1 MAVYIPIVSEFN
13 SKGIDKA
20 IKEFNSLE
28 SVGAK
33 ANFALKK
40 AALPAAAAVGALA
53 VALGDATKAAIE
65 DDAAQQELA
74 RQLTATT
81 GANSAQIA
89 SVEDWVSA
97 QGKLLGIT
105 DDELRPAFA
114 GLVRATGSI
123 TDAQKLATA
132 AMDLAAQK
140 GVPLASVTK
149 TLERAYGGNLKALA
163 KLAPEYRQMIE
174 DGASFEDVM
183 YAIGTATGGAA
194 TTAANTAQGQ
204 FKRLSISLQETKE
217 SIGAALMPAIQA
229 VLPVLS
235 RIATL
240 ASENTT
246 AFLAVA
252 GAIGTIAGVILAYNA
267 YLKLQAAYTIAATV
281 AQAAFNLVMSANPIS
296 LMVLAIAALVA
307 GLVLAY
313 KKFEGFRNIVN
324 SIFSVINTVVTG
336 SIDVIKGYF
345 STLLSFY
352 KGMFNGIASLW
363 NNTIGKL
370 SFKVPSWVPGLG
382 GKGFD
387 VPNIPMLAEGGI
399 VTSATLAMI
408 GERGPEAVIPLDRMG
423 QMSGNNVTIN
433 VNGGDPNAVVQA
445 LRTYMRQNG
454 SVPIKISN
462 AF

>member
-28 SVGAK
+28 TVGAK

-40 AALPAAAAVGALA
+40 AALPAAAAVAGLA

-81 GANSAQIA
+81 GANAAQIA

-194 TTAANTAQGQ
+194 STAANTAQGQ

-229 VLPVLS
+229 VLPVL
-235 RIATL
+235 AAL
-240 ASENTT
+240 GNFASENTT

-252 GAIGTIAGVILAYNA
+252 GVIGTLAGIILAYNA

-281 AQAAFNLVMSANPIS
+281 ATAAFNLVMSLNPI
-296 LMVLAIAALVA
+296 ALVVIAIVALIA

-313 KKFEGFRNIVN
+313 KKFEGFRNIVD
-324 SIFSVINTVVTG
+324 SVFSVIQTVVSV
-336 SIDVIKGYF
+336 SIGVIKGYF
-345 STLLSFY
+345 ETLYGFY
-352 KGMFNGIASLW
+352 KGIFNGIASLW

-408 GERGPEAVIPLDRMG
+408 GEKGPEAVIPLDRMG
-423 QMSGNNVTIN
+423 QMGGNNVTIN
-433 VNGGDPNAVVQA
+433 VNGGDPNAVVAA

-454 SVPIKISN
+454 SVPIKTNN

>member
-20 IKEFNSLE
+20 IKEFNSLGT
-28 SVGAK
+28 VGAK

-40 AALPAAAAVGALA
+40 AALPAAAAVAGLA

-81 GANSAQIA
+81 GANAAQIA
-89 SVEDWVSA
+89 SVEGWISA

-105 DDELRPAFA
+105 DDELRPALA
-114 GLVRATGSI
+114 GLVRATGSVSE
-123 TDAQKLATA
+123 AQKLATA

-149 TLERAYGGNLKALA
+149 TLEKAYGGNLKALA

-217 SIGAALMPAIQA
+217 SIGAALMPAIQS

-235 RIATL
+235 SL
-240 ASENTT
+240 ANFAAENST

-252 GAIGTIAGVILAYNA
+252 GVIGTLAGVILAYNA

-281 AQAAFNLVMSANPIS
+281 ATAAFNLVMSLNPIA
-296 LMVLAIAALVA
+296 LVVIAIAALIA

-313 KKFEGFRNIVN
+313 KKFEGFRNIIDSV
-324 SIFSVINTVVTG
+324 FSVIQTVVSG
-336 SIDVIKGYF
+336 SISVIKGYF
-345 STLLSFY
+345 ETLYGFY
-352 KGMFNGIASLW
+352 KGIFNGIATLW
-363 NNTIGKL
+363 NNTVGKL

-408 GERGPEAVIPLDRMG
+408 GEKGPEAVIPLRSYGADGWQQCDYPCERWR
-423 QMSGNNVTIN
+423 
-433 VNGGDPNAVVQA
+433 P
-445 LRTYMRQNG
+445 
-454 SVPIKISN
+454 
-462 AF
+462 

>member
-13 SKGIDKA
+13 SKGIDRA
-20 IKEFNSLE
+20 VKEFQSLGT
-28 SVGAK
+28 VGAK

-81 GANSAQIA
+81 GANAAQIA
-89 SVEDWVSA
+89 SVEGWISA

-105 DDELRPAFA
+105 DDELRPALA
-114 GLVRATGSI
+114 GLVRATGSVSE
-123 TDAQKLATA
+123 AQKLATA

-149 TLERAYGGNLKALA
+149 TLEKAYGGNLKALA

-217 SIGAALMPAIQA
+217 SIGAALMPAIQS

-235 RIATL
+235 SL
-240 ASENTT
+240 ANFAAENST

-252 GAIGTIAGVILAYNA
+252 GVIGTLAGVILAYNA

-281 AQAAFNLVMSANPIS
+281 ATAAFNLVMSLNPIA
-296 LMVLAIAALVA
+296 LVVIAIAALIA

-313 KKFEGFRNIVN
+313 KKFEGFRNIIDSV
-324 SIFSVINTVVTG
+324 FSVIQTVVSG
-336 SIDVIKGYF
+336 SISVIKGYF
-345 STLLSFY
+345 ETLYGFY
-352 KGMFNGIASLW
+352 KGIFNGIATLW
-363 NNTIGKL
+363 NNTVGKL

-408 GERGPEAVIPLDRMG
+408 GEKGPEAVIPLDRMG
-423 QMSGNNVTIN
+423 QMGGNNVTIH